1 MATRPASLLRRDTDH
16 RVIGGVCAGLA
27 RQFGVDPWIVR
38 VAFVAAAT
46 AGGVGV
52 AIYALAWVFVP
63 AGSAPGRVARLR
75 TARSTIEITIGI
87 ALLAL
92 AVLLTFRALGL
103 LFSDAIVWPLTLV
116 AAGAALLWRQT
127 FGSGPADAAVP
138 GTAAADETPAHPL
151 SPRPASA
158 AAAPRTPADRA
169 AVMSRTG
176 LGVAL
181 VIAAGLA
188 FLSATGSLSAAR
200 DVVLSVLVVA
210 TVLGVIFAPV
220 VMRLVRSLTEERA
233 ERIRSQERAEMAAHL
248 HDSVLQTL
256 ALVQQRADEPRAVTA
271 LARRQERELRA
282 WLTRRVDEGPLK
294 LARALE
300 VAASEV
306 ERDHGVVV
314 DVVAVGDADLDARG
328 EALVAAARE
337 AMVNAAK
344 FGAGSPVD
352 VYAEA
357 VDGDLQVFVRDRGPG
372 FDPSALPPDR
382 RGVSESIV
390 GRMARHGGKAE
401 IHSAPDAGTEVELT
415 MPSSG
420 GP

>member
-1 MATRPASLLRRDTDH
+1 MSAAMATRPASLLRRDTDH

-46 AGGVGV
+46 AGGVGI

-63 AGSAPGRVARLR
+63 AGSAPGRVGRLR
-75 TARSTIEITIGI
+75 TARSTIEITVGI

-127 FGSGPADAAVP
+127 FGGGPADAVVS
-138 GTAAADETPAHPL
+138 GTATADEAPAHPL

-158 AAAPRTPADRA
+158 ATAPRTPADRA

-200 DVVLSVLVVA
+200 DVGLLVLLVAIVLR
-210 TVLGVIFAPV
+210 GVFAPG
-220 VMRLVRSLTEERA
+220 VMRVP
-233 ERIRSQERAEMAAHL
+233 AAV
-248 HDSVLQTL
+248 SPG
-256 ALVQQRADEPRAVTA
+256 AAPRA
-271 LARRQERELRA
+271 R
-282 WLTRRVDEGPLK
+282 P
-294 LARALE
+294 
-300 VAASEV
+300 
-306 ERDHGVVV
+306 
-314 DVVAVGDADLDARG
+314 
-328 EALVAAARE
+328 
-337 AMVNAAK
+337 
-344 FGAGSPVD
+344 
-352 VYAEA
+352 
-357 VDGDLQVFVRDRGPG
+357 
-372 FDPSALPPDR
+372 
-382 RGVSESIV
+382 
-390 GRMARHGGKAE
+390 
-401 IHSAPDAGTEVELT
+401 
-415 MPSSG
+415 
-420 GP
+420 